1 MKSARFINKELEN
14 QFNDFGFIHIRSF
27 INEYELASLQ
37 KLFNNTYNYSD
48 VSQGMWNSQ
57 FHADSETSKTT
68 SSQILNVLNSKL
80 EATFVDYY
88 SPVASFMV
96 KNPNK
101 FGITE
106 LHRDYSI
113 QNENSFQYRNIWI
126 PLVDTNKQNG
136 ALYALKRSQSFFD
149 YPLPMFCKWP
159 YHKYKDDLF
168 QYCDIIDA
176 KAGDLVVYA
185 DRTLHGSF
193 INQTS
198 TPRPVV
204 HFGLLHPETN
214 LCYYYLDE
222 SKNEVN
228 IYNVPFSFFFE
239 NKYGSQNGKYPLRNR
254 FNYSPPE
261 YTLDEIIN
269 HWSST

>member
-1 MKSARFINKELEN
+1 MKSAKFLNNEYEIQFYEL
-14 QFNDFGFIHIRSF
+14 GFIHIRSF
-27 INEYELASLQ
+27 INEGELNQLRN
-37 KLFNNTYNYSD
+37 LFYKIYNYSD
-48 VSQGMWNSQ
+48 VLQGMWNSL
-57 FHADSETSKTT
+57 FHIDSDSSKSTSN
-68 SSQILNVLNSKL
+68 QILNILNSKL

-113 QNENSFQYRNIWI
+113 QDESMFQYRNIWI
-126 PLVDTNKQNG
+126 PLVDTNEQNG
-136 ALYALKRSQSFFD
+136 ALYAMKRSHSYFD

-159 YHKYKDDLF
+159 YNKFKDDLF

-198 TPRPVV
+198 SPRPVV
-204 HFGLLHPETN
+204 HFGLLHPDTN
-214 LCYYYLDE
+214 LCYHYLDE
-222 SKNEVN
+222 SKNEVST
-228 IYNVPFSFFFE
+228 YDVPFSFFFE
-239 NKYGSQNGKYPLRNR
+239 NKFGNQDGKYPLNSR
-254 FNYSPPE
+254 FNYAPPE
-261 YTLDEIIN
+261 FTLNDIIKKIA
-269 HWSST
+269 